1 MTLPARIGHYVP
13 LTKLGEGGMGVVYC
27 ARDDRRPERLVA
39 LKVVSEGGAREDLG
53 KRFQREARILES
65 LRHPNIVT
73 LYEVGVFG
81 NVSYFAMELLHGTTL
96 SPYCGKPY
104 SETLPLLIQICA
116 GMRYLAARR
125 IVHRDLS
132 PDNIYIVEEGSD
144 KVAKILDFGV
154 AKDTARDET
163 LHNFTK
169 TGLLM
174 GKPMYWSPEQ
184 IGSLEPGE
192 KLDWRSDV
200 YALGVIF
207 YRVLAGRLPFHADS
221 PIGYIPL
228 HLSEPPE
235 ELTAPPGAAPLPHS
249 LVRVVEKMLAKDRN
263 ARPQSYKEIVDVFHE
278 LLGQELTDVEEWSQE
293 LPLVTDVVSGET
305 DPRTPPTGYEEAPTV
320 DLPSS
325 ERPTLVPTAATARLE
340 GTKETVRYGQTSAT
354 APWAPTAA
362 TEVLSPTAATAKM
375 ERETRRRHVRLF
387 VSVGVAAAVLA
398 GAGVVF
404 VKTRAER
411 ERAKILAAPHGTLA
425 LQTMPWAR
433 VVSIRDEAAQKD
445 VPVSSELTTP
455 LLIELPPARYRVTLA
470 SGLGPETAT
479 LDVDVA
485 AGRTSSK
492 TVTLV
497 PAERALALLD

>member
-1 MTLPARIGHYVP
+1 MTGELPKRIGHYVP
-13 LTKLGEGGMGVVYC
+13 LSKLGQGGMGVVYC
-27 ARDDRRPERLVA
+27 ARDEREPSRLVA
-39 LKVVSEGGAREDLG
+39 LKILSAGASGGREETG
-53 KRFQREARILES
+53 KRFQREARILEG

-81 NVSYFAMELLHGTTL
+81 KESFFAMELLSGTTL
-96 SPYCGKPY
+96 GPYAGRPWT
-104 SETLPLLIQICA
+104 EALPLFIQICA

-132 PDNIYIVEEGSD
+132 PDNIFIVQQEG
-144 KVAKILDFGV
+144 KRVPKILDFGI

-192 KLDWRSDV
+192 KIDWRSDV

-235 ELTAPPGAAPLPHS
+235 PLTAQEGAPDLPPT
-249 LVRVVEKMLAKDRN
+249 LVAVVEKMLEKDR
-263 ARPQSYKEIVDVFHE
+263 AKRPQSYKEIVDVFHS
-278 LLGQELTDVEEWSQE
+278 LLGEELTDVEAWSQE
-293 LPLVTDVVSGET
+293 LPFVTDVVTSETEPPKTPSSG
-305 DPRTPPTGYEEAPTV
+305 GYEEAPTV

-325 ERPTLVPTAATARLE
+325 ERPTLVPTAATSPLGPA
-340 GTKETVRYGQTSAT
+340 
-354 APWAPTAA
+354 TAA
-362 TEVLSPTAATAKM
+362 TSPLGPATAATAVLPSPTG
-375 ERETRRRHVRLF
+375 ETAIAGRRARRPARVALAL
-387 VSVGVAAAVLA
+387 GIAAALVA
-398 GAGVVF
+398 GAAIGLSRW
-404 VKTRAER
+404 RAAVNAR
-411 ERAKILAAPHGTLA
+411 ERVVPASRGTLA
-425 LQTMPWAR
+425 LATLPWAR
-433 VVSIRDEAAQKD
+433 VVSIHDEAARRD
-445 VPVSSELTTP
+445 VPIARELTTP
-455 LLIELPPARYRVTLA
+455 LVIELPPARYRVTLA
-470 SGLGPETAT
+470 SGLGPEAAT
-479 LDVDVA
+479 LEVDVA
-485 AGRTSSK
+485 PGRTVSK

-497 PAERALALLD
+497 AADRAVALLE